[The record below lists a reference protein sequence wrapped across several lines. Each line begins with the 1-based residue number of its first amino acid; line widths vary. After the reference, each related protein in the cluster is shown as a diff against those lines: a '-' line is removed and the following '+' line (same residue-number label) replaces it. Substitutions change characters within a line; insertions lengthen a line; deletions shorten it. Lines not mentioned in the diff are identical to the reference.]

1 MSNSQLLLDRIL
13 EPGSLQVA
21 YQPILEL
28 SEGRLKTFAL
38 EFLIR
43 GPHNTSLE
51 EPLVLFEY
59 ARQKRAEIL
68 VDRACLSAILQAAD
82 QLTALHQIS
91 VNVQPATIGCDAD
104 FPEFLFN
111 LMEINRIRASSLI
124 LEIAGQTT
132 SWDRKITRRSLCCLR
147 ERGVRIALCGFGG
160 RYSNYQMWLEF
171 EPDFIKLDP
180 FLVSQS
186 GSDLRRRVIM
196 ESFARLARQFNLG
209 LIAEGIAN
217 VSDLEAVTESGITL
231 LQGFLCA
238 GIQPVELLPELLTNK
253 DVRLSAD
260 IM

>member
-1 MSNSQLLLDRIL
+1 MSSTQSLLDRIL
-13 EPGSLQVA
+13 EPDGLRVA

-28 SEGRLKTFAL
+28 SEGRLKTFAQ

-43 GPHNTSLE
+43 GPHETSLE

-59 ARQKRAEIL
+59 ARQKRAENL
-68 VDRACLSAILQAAD
+68 VDRACLSTILQAAGE
-82 QLTALHQIS
+82 LTALHHIT
-91 VNVQPATIGCDAD
+91 VNVQPATIGRDAD

-124 LEIAGQTT
+124 LEIAGLNTP
-132 SWDRKITRRSLCCLR
+132 WDRETACTSLRSLR
-147 ERGVRIALCGFGG
+147 ERGVRIAFCGFGG
-160 RYSNYQMWLEF
+160 RISNYQLWLDY

-180 FLVSQS
+180 YLVSGS
-186 GSDLRRRVIM
+186 GSDLRRRVMM

-217 VSDLEAVTESGITL
+217 VSDLEAVTETGITL

-238 GIQPVELLPELLTNK
+238 GIQPVELRPERLTNK
-253 DVRLSAD
+253 DVRLSAG